1 MVVKKFGYRIV
12 PYGALQQIGYVI
24 VSRSGVVR
32 DANLRFVSSPQSPQ
46 SDAPFGESQIAW
58 VLYGQASRAI
68 SIG

>member
-12 PYGALQQIGYVI
+12 PCGALQQIGYVI
-24 VSRSGVVR
+24 ARCGC
-32 DANLRFVSSPQSPQ
+32 DANFRFVSSSQSPQ
-46 SDAPFGESQIAW
+46 SDVPVRKSTQIAW

>member
-24 VSRSGVVR
+24 VDLGIVR
-32 DANLRFVSSPQSPQ
+32 DANFRFMSSSQSPQ
-46 SDAPFGESQIAW
+46 SGHSTQIAW

>member
-12 PYGALQQIGYVI
+12 PCGALQQIGYVI
-24 VSRSGVVR
+24 ASCSGVVR
-32 DANLRFVSSPQSPQ
+32 DANFRFVSSSQSPQ
-46 SDAPFGESQIAW
+46 SGHSTQIAW

>member
-24 VSRSGVVR
+24 VNSGVVR
-32 DANLRFVSSPQSPQ
+32 DANFRFVSSSQSPQ
-46 SDAPFGESQIAW
+46 SGHSTQIAW